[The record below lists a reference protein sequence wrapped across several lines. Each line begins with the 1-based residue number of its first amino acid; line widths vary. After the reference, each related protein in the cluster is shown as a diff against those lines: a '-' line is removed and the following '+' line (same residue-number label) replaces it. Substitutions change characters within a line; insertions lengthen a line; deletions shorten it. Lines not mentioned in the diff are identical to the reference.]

1 MKRSSLFV
9 TVFLWFLATIFLS
22 VAVSFGLTILMTR
35 QGIVLTGEEEVLSK
49 ALSLKE
55 LGTMAATFAAG
66 ALLAAGLSRKPL
78 FAPQAAVRGGVAM
91 LGAAFEGGDR
101 FVRRWPSAM
110 LALLLIAGACVWLL
124 VRG

>member
-49 ALSLKE
+49 ALSLRGRECLAILEKDGPE
-55 LGTMAATFAAG
+55 ALSATA
-66 ALLAAGLSRKPL
+66 RK
-78 FAPQAAVRGGVAM
+78 M
-91 LGAAFEGGDR
+91 S
-101 FVRRWPSAM
+101 PSK
-110 LALLLIAGACVWLL
+110 
-124 VRG
+124 